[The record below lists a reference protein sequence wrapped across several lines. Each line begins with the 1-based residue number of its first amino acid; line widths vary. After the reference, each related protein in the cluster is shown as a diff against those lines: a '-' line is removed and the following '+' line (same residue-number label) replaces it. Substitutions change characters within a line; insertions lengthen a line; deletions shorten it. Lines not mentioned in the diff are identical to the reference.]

1 MMMFDVMAH
10 HEAIEVIG
18 AERFARYEGYAHSFR
33 FAGDFVDTTARD
45 ACGKVSLTLR
55 LHLTVLPPLLR
66 LYKTAPAHIP
76 FASDVKRVSDA

>member
-1 MMMFDVMAH
+1 MGQYHKAGMLLFDAMAH

-45 ACGKVSLTLR
+45 ACGKRNSLPSR
-55 LHLTVLPPLLR
+55 
-66 LYKTAPAHIP
+66 
-76 FASDVKRVSDA
+76 RVR